1 MNEIN
6 IIGGAFLGVLA
17 LVICA
22 VLAVNLLPFIALF
35 IIGFSVIK
43 LKKFFNK

>member
-6 IIGGAFLGVLA
+6 IIGGAVLGVLA
-17 LVICA
+17 LVVTAI
-22 VLAVNLLPFIALF
+22 LAVNLLPFIALF

>member
-6 IIGGAFLGVLA
+6 IIGGAVLGILTLFVTA
-17 LVICA
+17 I
-22 VLAVNLLPFIALF
+22 LAVNLLPFIALF

-43 LKKFFNK
+43 LKEFFNK